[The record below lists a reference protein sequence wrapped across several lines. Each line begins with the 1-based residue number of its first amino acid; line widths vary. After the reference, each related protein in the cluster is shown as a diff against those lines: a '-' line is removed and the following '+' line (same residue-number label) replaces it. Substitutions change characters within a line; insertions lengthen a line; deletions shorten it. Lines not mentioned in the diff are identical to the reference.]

1 MGFNFN
7 VQAIRP
13 DRATMSLD
21 NDYVSP
27 RDNFII
33 SFRSRESATIRPWL
47 IPKKLINLDNV
58 FISKYGYD
66 NEPSYS
72 CSLSFIDGLG
82 IIQLE
87 SGDYYSDMFL
97 GQEVKIVKN
106 VTTIKGRTRQAL
118 TAHKIDENFNLDDY
132 QYIYNPVE
140 LVSCLDSNVYDSL
153 KSLNNPL
160 INEALDLPE
169 LRYVQSLSN
178 HKLLSDTPFSCIGGS
193 VSLDV
198 RGDTRVSVS
207 GFYVVALK
215 DDTFE
220 VFFSRDEFM
229 HFLTGEDNTE
239 HQWVNITGDEKRY
252 HDIKWVLSSRT
263 NELQNWYM
271 NIFDDNLKT
280 YNELSKITGQNIIVN
295 TIDNK
300 YIDNVLCDVKPED
313 RTTEHLRDVFA
324 DYYEL
329 KREGKYSLVGCLNPD
344 IYKPGDF
351 VVTQIAGIDVFMTA
365 SETNKK
371 YQVTQWLPVEGFKS
385 GKIINDIPF

>member
-66 NEPSYS
+66 NEPCYN
-72 CSLSFIDGLG
+72 CSLSFIDGRG

-87 SGDYYSDMFL
+87 SGDYCGDMFL
-97 GQEVKIVKN
+97 GQEVKIVKS
-106 VTTIKGRTRQAL
+106 VTTIKGRNRQAL
-118 TAHKIDENFNLDDY
+118 TAHKIDESFNLDDY

-140 LVSCLDSNVYDSL
+140 FVSCLDTNVHDSL

-169 LRYVQSLSN
+169 LKYIQSLSN
-178 HKLLSDTPFSCIGGS
+178 NKLLSDTPFSCIGGG

-215 DDTFE
+215 DNTFE
-220 VFFSRDEFM
+220 VFFSRAEFM
-229 HFLTGEDNTE
+229 HFLTGKDNAE
-239 HQWVNITGDEKRY
+239 HQWTNINGDEKRY

-295 TIDNK
+295 TIDDK
-300 YIDNVLCDVKPED
+300 YIDNVLSGIKPED
-313 RTTEHLRDVFA
+313 RTMEHLRDVLA

-329 KREGKYSLVGCLNPD
+329 KREGKYNLVGCLNPG

-371 YQVTQWLPVEGFKS
+371 YQVTQWMSVEGFKS
-385 GKIINDIPF
+385 DKIVHIPF